1 MRRRRRGEDND
12 DHDSRERWVISYA
25 DFITLLFAFFVVM
38 YAGSTI
44 NERKTQAVSGAIG
57 SAFGKLPVIN
67 ELPRDSIVPELPLL
81 PRTMPYRSRVNENA
95 VRREREQMSS
105 MARDLLTALNPLA
118 ERGMVRVTQGQ
129 RGITVEINASML
141 FQPGEAR
148 LSPQAVNAL
157 FAVAAV
163 LRNDGHAIQVEGH
176 TDNAPIANALYA
188 SNWELSAVRA
198 GSVVRLFVDS
208 GIAPQRLVAIGHGD
222 TRPIASND
230 TPEGRMRNRR
240 VQLMVMSNLPE
251 DAKAEGRP

>member
-1 MRRRRRGEDND
+1 MRKRRRDR
-12 DHDSRERWVISYA
+12 DHGDHENHERWVISYA

-38 YAGSTI
+38 YAGSSI
-44 NERKTQAVSGAIG
+44 NERKAQAVSGAIG
-57 SAFGKLPVIN
+57 SAFGRLPVIT
-67 ELPRDSIVPELPLL
+67 EIPRESIVPELPLL

-95 VRREREQMSS
+95 ARREREQMSS

-141 FQPGEAR
+141 FASGEAK

-163 LRNDGHAIQVEGH
+163 LRKDGHAIQVEGH
-176 TDNAPIANALYA
+176 TDNAPISNALYA

-240 VQLMVMSNLPE
+240 VQLLVMSNLPE
-251 DAKAEGRP
+251 DGKGGETK

>member
-1 MRRRRRGEDND
+1 MRRRRREEEHEN
-12 DHDSRERWVISYA
+12 HERWMISYA

-38 YAGSTI
+38 YAGSSV
-44 NERKTQAVSGAIG
+44 NERRAQAVSGSIG
-57 SAFGKLPVIN
+57 SAFGRVPVIH
-67 ELPRDSIVPELPLL
+67 EIPRDSIVPDLPLL
-81 PRTMPYRSRVNENA
+81 PRAMPYRSRNNEAA

-141 FQPGEAR
+141 FASGDAK

-163 LRNDGHAIQVEGH
+163 LRADNHAIQVEGH
-176 TDNAPIANALYA
+176 TDNAPISNALYA

-208 GIAPQRLVAIGHGD
+208 GIAPQRLVAMGHGN
-222 TRPIASND
+222 TRPVASNE

-240 VQLMVMSNLPE
+240 VQMLVMSNLPE
-251 DAKAEGRP
+251 DGKGDGRP